1 MKRLVVLCTVVFVA
15 ALLVG
20 VLASQLFS
28 MQSLRAAVPQTAQA
42 ESTPQAPLV
51 SFEGVVRQGS
61 ATVPSSWVVGAYS
74 FQVVPGT
81 EISANGVPIQPG
93 VWARVEAEKPEGQP
107 LQATVIE
114 LQQAPDGDIFD
125 RIVAIDNDT
134 GIWQVGDTDVVVS
147 QATTVQGTPSVG
159 ALVNVNGRWSLDG
172 LAAGT
177 IVVDSSAESAM
188 YLGTIVQQ
196 QAGQWLVDDVVID
209 LSDSPPIVGDPE
221 IGAQVEV
228 VGTETGPRH
237 LKAQSIRVSSG
248 TAQFQQRNGWLVS
261 VNGDTF
267 PYLWRVNLLDGS
279 GLSPAYVAVFENTVV
294 DETAGAAG
302 YRSWLDIQ
310 ADYSGNGYYRARR
323 IVVLAHPPKQTVT
336 GIVEAMPAAG
346 TLGQW
351 RVSGHRVE
359 VTGDT
364 ALIGAPQMGSLVT
377 VLGTPDYSNKL
388 TAESI
393 QALGQ

>member
-1 MKRLVVLCTVVFVA
+1 MTE
-15 ALLVG
+15 
-20 VLASQLFS
+20 S
-28 MQSLRAAVPQTAQA
+28 A
-42 ESTPQAPLV
+42 EV
-51 SFEGVVRQGS
+51 I
-61 ATVPSSWVVGAYS
+61 

-177 IVVDSSAESAM
+177 IVVDSSAEPVM

-196 QAGQWLVDDVVID
+196 QAGQWLVDDVVVD

-237 LKAQSIRVSSG
+237 LKAQSISVLSG

-323 IVVLAHPPKQTVT
+323 MVVLAHPPKQTVT
-336 GIVEAMPAAG
+336 GIVEEMPAAG

-364 ALIGAPQMGSLVT
+364 ALIGAPQMGGLVT

>member
-177 IVVDSSAESAM
+177 IVV
-188 YLGTIVQQ
+188 
-196 QAGQWLVDDVVID
+196 
-209 LSDSPPIVGDPE
+209 
-221 IGAQVEV
+221 
-228 VGTETGPRH
+228 
-237 LKAQSIRVSSG
+237 
-248 TAQFQQRNGWLVS
+248 
-261 VNGDTF
+261 
-267 PYLWRVNLLDGS
+267 
-279 GLSPAYVAVFENTVV
+279 
-294 DETAGAAG
+294 
-302 YRSWLDIQ
+302 
-310 ADYSGNGYYRARR
+310 
-323 IVVLAHPPKQTVT
+323 
-336 GIVEAMPAAG
+336 
-346 TLGQW
+346 
-351 RVSGHRVE
+351 
-359 VTGDT
+359 
-364 ALIGAPQMGSLVT
+364 
-377 VLGTPDYSNKL
+377 
-388 TAESI
+388 
-393 QALGQ
+393 